1 MFPKKALLALGIA
14 SVLAA
19 YGGTQTSNQNESNS
33 CDSLSATA
41 EQHGFRIGTGVNVS
55 HWLSQSPLRGKER
68 EELITKKDFD
78 SIAAMGFD
86 HVRIPIDEEQM
97 YDNDM
102 RRNED
107 AFALL
112 NNAINWSIENKLR
125 VIVDLHIVRS
135 HHFNHE
141 NEKPNSLF
149 EDRTA
154 QERIFSIWADL
165 QKDLKKYPT
174 DSVAYE
180 FLNEPTAPT
189 CSQWN
194 ELVSE
199 FIQNIRKEEPNR
211 CLVIGSNRWNAP
223 GTIDSLSIPQ
233 AEKNV
238 ILSFHFYGPILVTH
252 HQAPWHPLTKFF
264 TDKVNYPGW
273 IIEDTSCYEKY
284 TEEQRQFLRRENFN
298 AVPDSLTP
306 HFNHLKEFADS
317 LGVQLNCGEFGVYP
331 YHIDKEARLRWYRDM
346 ARFFREHKI
355 SNTHWCYKGDFP
367 VVKEDGSANELPAIL
382 LNR

>member
-1 MFPKKALLALGIA
+1 VNFKLVKHRENASVRTAGAENRRTVGSLLLLKYSLIGAKENSAKKICAVFALSCKELLAL
-14 SVLAA
+14 
-19 YGGTQTSNQNESNS
+19 
-33 CDSLSATA
+33 
-41 EQHGFRIGTGVNVS
+41 
-55 HWLSQSPLRGKER
+55 
-68 EELITKKDFD
+68 
-78 SIAAMGFD
+78 
-86 HVRIPIDEEQM
+86 
-97 YDNDM
+97 
-102 RRNED
+102 
-107 AFALL
+107 
-112 NNAINWSIENKLR
+112 
-125 VIVDLHIVRS
+125 
-135 HHFNHE
+135 
-141 NEKPNSLF
+141 
-149 EDRTA
+149 
-154 QERIFSIWADL
+154 
-165 QKDLKKYPT
+165 DLKSPCSDLLLDNGLKLLEY
-174 DSVAYE
+174 VNGLYLAYE

-189 CSQWN
+189 CTQWN

-199 FIQNIRKEEPNR
+199 FIKNIRKEEPNR

-273 IIEDTSCYEKY
+273 IIEDTSCYDKY

-346 ARFFREHKI
+346 ARLFCEHKI

-367 VVKEDGSANELPAIL
+367 VVKKDGSANELPAIL